1 MATPNWQITGDFFG
15 NCSCDYLRCPC
26 PASNFTELPT
36 QGWCKLAVMFHV
48 ERGQFENVNLD
59 GCNVIM
65 VADIPGAMADG
76 NWAIGL
82 IFDEQTTPEQQQAL
96 GTILGGQAGGPM
108 ADAAPWVSKFLG
120 AETRPIE
127 FKKEGLKRSL
137 SVPGMVDLYA
147 EGVPGADP
155 NEPAYWDN
163 IPHPANTRVGLG
175 RGVRTNIQ
183 AFGIDFEGEEGQTM
197 AAMCPFNWQVG

>member
-36 QGWCKLAVMFHV
+36 QGWCKLAVVFHV

-108 ADAAPWVSKFLG
+108 ANFAPWVSKFLG
-120 AETRPIE
+120 AETRPIQVQKNGMHYS
-127 FKKEGLKRSL
+127 F
-137 SVPGMVDLYA
+137 SVPGMIDYVT
-147 EGVPGADP
+147 EGVPGANPD
-155 NEPAYWDN
+155 EPVYLDN
-163 IPHPANTRVGLG
+163 VYHPANSRVALAK
-175 RGVRTNIQ
+175 GVRSHLH
-183 AFGIDFEGEEGQTM
+183 AFGVDWDGIDSRSFGVFTS
-197 AAMCPFNWQVG
+197 FNWQVS